1 VLATGPH
8 DDLVDVDL
16 GGCPIA
22 NAMASAIADAARR
35 ASFAVREGAHLIVD
49 SESCCA

>member
-1 VLATGPH
+1 MISLTSTS
-8 DDLVDVDL
+8 
-16 GGCPIA
+16 GGCPNA

>member
-1 VLATGPH
+1 MISLTSTS
-8 DDLVDVDL
+8 

-35 ASFAVREGAHLIVD
+35 ASIAVREGVHLVVD
-49 SESCCA
+49 SESC